1 MLSKSLTKSLITN
14 PLNNLNSF
22 NRNKFAQLLR
32 SNKFSISTQ
41 IIKAHQNQVSKAN
54 PNLLK
59 RYPKTFEE
67 KAIVLNEPKMIQAIE
82 IIEFGVKYKPG
93 KKYLFLFLILI
104 SSFTYL
110 HQQILPERIVDGYF
124 AVSTEMSH
132 GFNCGYL
139 LAPFTY

>member
-1 MLSKSLTKSLITN
+1 M
-14 PLNNLNSF
+14 
-22 NRNKFAQLLR
+22 
-32 SNKFSISTQ
+32 
-41 IIKAHQNQVSKAN
+41 
-54 PNLLK
+54 K

-82 IIEFGVKYKPG
+82 IIEHGVKYKPG

-104 SSFTYL
+104 SCFTYL

-139 LAPFTY
+139 LAPFTYEKSFVMFLPLMAVIFQMSKFVKTEYMALLVIANILTCGPLGKYLVEERVK

>member
-1 MLSKSLTKSLITN
+1 M
-14 PLNNLNSF
+14 
-22 NRNKFAQLLR
+22 
-32 SNKFSISTQ
+32 
-41 IIKAHQNQVSKAN
+41 
-54 PNLLK
+54 K

-82 IIEFGVKYKPG
+82 IIEYGVKYKPG

-104 SSFTYL
+104 SCFTYL

-132 GFNCGYL
+132 GFHCGYL
-139 LAPFTY
+139 LAPFTYEKSFVMFLPLMAVIFQMSKFVKTEYMALLVIANILTCGPLGKYLVE